1 MELMK
6 ALWKCRDRTSN
17 PTGIGDVTKTSRMR
31 DTWVASLRRIRTKGR
46 RVFLPVVVRSLSC
59 AQLFVTPWTA
69 AHFTVS
75 WSLLKLMSIE
85 SVMLSNHL
93 ILCHPLLL
101 LSSIF
106 PSIRV
111 VPISQLFPSGR
122 QSVGASAST
131 SVLPVNIQG

>member
-59 AQLFVTPWTA
+59 AQLFVRKKA
-69 AHFTVS
+69 S
-75 WSLLKLMSIE
+75 SLVE
-85 SVMLSNHL
+85 AGT
-93 ILCHPLLL
+93 
-101 LSSIF
+101 
-106 PSIRV
+106 
-111 VPISQLFPSGR
+111 SGF
-122 QSVGASAST
+122 
-131 SVLPVNIQG
+131 L